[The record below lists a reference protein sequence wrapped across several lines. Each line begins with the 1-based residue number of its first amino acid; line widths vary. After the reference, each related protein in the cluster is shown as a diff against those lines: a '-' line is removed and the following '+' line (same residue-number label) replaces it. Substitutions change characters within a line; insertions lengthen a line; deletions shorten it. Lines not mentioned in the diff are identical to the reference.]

1 MGLFKKKFRMEHVYA
16 GPEPANKHKGEY
28 EMRDVYAGPEQMG
41 IPESM
46 RQAPDDFENE
56 NNRKE
61 ILKRVPPE
69 RRVLEDTRI
78 QAVYAAPDVMPPAMT
93 CDVRVD
99 VPCNQPSYPLNNAA
113 PITPMQTVYAA
124 PDAFQRMLRANMEN
138 SEVIVPKGM
147 ASPGMP
153 GSVCESGNADVEIID
168 CPECGEK
175 TRHYKFC
182 EYCGAILK

>member
-41 IPESM
+41 IPESL
-46 RQAPDDFENE
+46 Q
-56 NNRKE
+56 
-61 ILKRVPPE
+61 RVPPE
-69 RRVLEDTRI
+69 RKVLEDTRI

-113 PITPMQTVYAA
+113 PIPPMQTVYAA
-124 PDAFQRMLRANMEN
+124 PDAFQRMLRADMEN

>member
-46 RQAPDDFENE
+46 RQAPDDFEDE

-113 PITPMQTVYAA
+113 P
-124 PDAFQRMLRANMEN
+124 
-138 SEVIVPKGM
+138 
-147 ASPGMP
+147 